1 MVTVGIDANEKMGL
15 EKQADTKMD
24 AAKETLLIQMPQKK
38 FAIASAET
46 KSTYNLVC
54 VARNTGDLN
63 QEKRLR
69 RKLCRQLQQDRDN
82 EWTSR
87 ANKFEKV
94 WEDKNPRKAY
104 VPLKQYS
111 GKMKRCS
118 PVLSITSGVAVGEA
132 ILPIRWNHFKTLLNR
147 KTPSALG
154 LGPICAVNEEIFHL
168 LDTDQNQRPSRI
180 REITK
185 IIHSIWIDERIPDS
199 WRDAI
204 IIPLYKKLSVTD
216 PRNYRGISL
225 LHVMYM
231 VLERIILDQLVKHR
245 EETTRVLRQ
254 QGNRNWQRY
263 SKPMQLALLD
273 FEAAFHSFHRGRLL
287 NALRAEGVPGKFV
300 RLLDDMNQH
309 TTAAVRT
316 PAGCTTPF
324 EMVTGVR

>member
-1 MVTVGIDANEKMGL
+1 MFAEYAKTFLLIDMRPPSCYCFLSGVDCLVLLPQEVSKIPSQQMVTVGIDANEKMGL

-168 LDTDQNQRPSRI
+168 LDTDQNQRPSRYP
-180 REITK
+180 K
-185 IIHSIWIDERIPDS
+185 DE
-199 WRDAI
+199 
-204 IIPLYKKLSVTD
+204 K
-216 PRNYRGISL
+216 
-225 LHVMYM
+225 
-231 VLERIILDQLVKHR
+231 
-245 EETTRVLRQ
+245 
-254 QGNRNWQRY
+254 
-263 SKPMQLALLD
+263 
-273 FEAAFHSFHRGRLL
+273 
-287 NALRAEGVPGKFV
+287 
-300 RLLDDMNQH
+300 
-309 TTAAVRT
+309 
-316 PAGCTTPF
+316 
-324 EMVTGVR
+324 